1 MKKMIAT
8 YLQSVP
14 KEYSIAFDV
23 KYVEELEDR
32 IVCICKVKVEKGIRS
47 LEFDVV
53 HEKERSDEYISYEK
67 VVQDT
72 YKKAIN
78 QVEELLGRRKEEKNS
93 VEKAEEKPQPKKQVH
108 IEIPEP
114 KTPLEKGAELKETY
128 GIRTKS
134 QFVAFAR
141 IWNPNIKD
149 FSDITPQVIEELHAY
164 VLENPDQF
172 EDFEPDLY

>member
-1 MKKMIAT
+1 MKMIAA
-8 YLQSVP
+8 YLQSIP
-14 KEYSIAFDV
+14 KEYSVAFDI

-32 IVCICKVKVEKGIRS
+32 MVCVCKVKVKKEDRS

-53 HEKERSDEYISYEK
+53 YEKERSDEYISYEK
-67 VVQDT
+67 IVHDT

-78 QVEELLGRRKEEKNS
+78 QMEELLGRKKEEKNS
-93 VEKAEEKPQPKKQVH
+93 VEKEEKPQVKKQVH
-108 IEIPEP
+108 VEIPEP

-128 GIRTKS
+128 GIRTKN
-134 QFVAFAR
+134 QFVAFAQ

-172 EDFEPDLY
+172 ENFEPDLY